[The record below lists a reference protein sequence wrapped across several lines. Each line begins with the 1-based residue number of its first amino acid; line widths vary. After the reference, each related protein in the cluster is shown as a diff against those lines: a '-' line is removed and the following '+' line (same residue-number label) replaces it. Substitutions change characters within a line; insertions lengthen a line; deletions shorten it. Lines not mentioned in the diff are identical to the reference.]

1 MPLAPLEAMAIGVP
15 VVAHRVGGL
24 PEIID
29 DGRTGLLIDGLDVAG
44 YARAVRRLTDGSALR
59 AEIVARARAAVA
71 ERFSWAAARQ
81 AYLGLYREA
90 LAIR

>member
-1 MPLAPLEAMAIGVP
+1 
-15 VVAHRVGGL
+15 
-24 PEIID
+24 
-29 DGRTGLLIDGLDVAG
+29 VAG

-59 AEIVARARAAVA
+59 AEIVARARAEVVQ
-71 ERFSWAAARQ
+71 RFSWTAARQ